1 MVRQTM
7 HRDTGVRGTR
17 LIVINGG
24 WRPDFDPVA
33 GFDEA
38 ARQLPRVVAHSA

>member
-1 MVRQTM
+1 MVGQTM
-7 HRDTGVRGTR
+7 HRDAGVRGSR
-17 LIVINGG
+17 FIAILEG

-33 GFDEA
+33 CFDEA